1 MEMMLAIFFCA
12 KRLMSRPDMMAAGM
26 KPRRYPPVGPA
37 SLATPPWKPENTGRP
52 VSPIKRYM
60 MTLMALFFAP
70 RRYTLRNTANV
81 VSDMGTGPMGMDRG
95 PSIHIMAANRAMMDR
110 SLIFEC
116 LYDMFVFLS
125 VNIVF
130 VRRILKMTV
139 SSG

>member
-1 MEMMLAIFFCA
+1 
-12 KRLMSRPDMMAAGM
+12 
-26 KPRRYPPVGPA
+26 
-37 SLATPPWKPENTGRP
+37 
-52 VSPIKRYM
+52 
-60 MTLMALFFAP
+60 
-70 RRYTLRNTANV
+70 
-81 VSDMGTGPMGMDRG
+81 MGMDRG
-95 PSIHIMAANRAMMDR
+95 PSMHIMAANRAMMDR

>member
-1 MEMMLAIFFCA
+1 
-12 KRLMSRPDMMAAGM
+12 
-26 KPRRYPPVGPA
+26 
-37 SLATPPWKPENTGRP
+37 
-52 VSPIKRYM
+52 
-60 MTLMALFFAP
+60 
-70 RRYTLRNTANV
+70 
-81 VSDMGTGPMGMDRG
+81 MGTGPMGMDRG
-95 PSIHIMAANRAMMDR
+95 PSMHIMAANRAMMDR